1 MTNDEKQSIYN
12 MRRNGASYAVI
23 AATLNLSKSTVASF
37 CQKEGL
43 RTGSSKALTALRYCK
58 YCGKPLPV
66 KEKGK
71 EQKFCSEHCRMSWW
85 KEHPK
90 DLNKKAIYIFT
101 CPCCGKT
108 FTSYGNAHRK
118 YCSHACYIQDRFGG
132 SHED

>member
-43 RTGSSKALTALRYCK
+43 RTGSSKALTTLRYCK

-85 KEHPK
+85 KEHPEE
-90 DLNKKAIYIFT
+90 LNKKAIYIFT